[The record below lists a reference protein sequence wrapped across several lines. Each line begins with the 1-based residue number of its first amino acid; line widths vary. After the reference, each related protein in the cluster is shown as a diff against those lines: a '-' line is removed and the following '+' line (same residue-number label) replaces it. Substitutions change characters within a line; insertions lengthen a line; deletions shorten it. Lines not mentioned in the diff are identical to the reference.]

1 MFNIQ
6 YDIPNFKS
14 NLPARTLLGVYWTH
28 RWALET
34 AADVVVKKAQKVAA
48 AFVVGM
54 VAAAAFVVVLVAAA
68 AFVAGMVAAA
78 AFAVGMIAA
87 AAFVAEMVAVAA
99 GPGTVAAVYR
109 GKSCTSHWV
118 AQKTVVVAAAG
129 KGYIQRTDGTW

>member
-1 MFNIQ
+1 M
-6 YDIPNFKS
+6 
-14 NLPARTLLGVYWTH
+14 
-28 RWALET
+28 
-34 AADVVVKKAQKVAA
+34 VVKKAQKVAA

-54 VAAAAFVVVLVAAA
+54 VAAAAFVVVLV
-68 AFVAGMVAAA
+68 
-78 AFAVGMIAA
+78 AA

-129 KGYIQRTDGTW
+129 KGYIQRTDGT

>member
-1 MFNIQ
+1 M
-6 YDIPNFKS
+6 
-14 NLPARTLLGVYWTH
+14 
-28 RWALET
+28 
-34 AADVVVKKAQKVAA
+34 VVKKAQKVAA

-54 VAAAAFVVVLVAAA
+54 VAAAAFVVVLV
-68 AFVAGMVAAA
+68 
-78 AFAVGMIAA
+78 AA

-129 KGYIQRTDGTW
+129 HKPPKNCSGSLFQRCRCDRCYHIGCPLNGA